1 MASRFDHV
9 VIGAAQLG
17 DAAAIV
23 EARLGADLTGG
34 GKHPLMAT
42 HNRLMRLADGY
53 LEVIAIAPDA
63 PAPDR
68 VRWYELDNPETAGRL
83 ADGPRALCWVAAVDD
98 IEQAAAGCGYQC
110 GRIIEVTRGDLHWR
124 LTVPDDGSLAADGI
138 LPALIEWP
146 TGVNPVAALP
156 DSGLALAGLKASH
169 PDPAMVMDCLDRLG
183 LGYLM
188 EIAEGAPSLAFFF
201 DTDGGKILVA

>member
-23 EARLGADLTGG
+23 EARLGATLTGG

-53 LEVIAIAPDA
+53 LEVIAIDPDA

-68 VRWYELDNPETAGRL
+68 ARWYELDNPGNGRTACQRTS
-83 ADGPRALCWVAAVDD
+83 RAV
-98 IEQAAAGCGYQC
+98 
-110 GRIIEVTRGDLHWR
+110 
-124 LTVPDDGSLAADGI
+124 
-138 LPALIEWP
+138 
-146 TGVNPVAALP
+146 
-156 DSGLALAGLKASH
+156 
-169 PDPAMVMDCLDRLG
+169 LG
-183 LGYLM
+183 
-188 EIAEGAPSLAFFF
+188 
-201 DTDGGKILVA
+201 GGG

>member
-1 MASRFDHV
+1 M
-9 VIGAAQLG
+9 
-17 DAAAIV
+17 
-23 EARLGADLTGG
+23 
-34 GKHPLMAT
+34 
-42 HNRLMRLADGY
+42 
-53 LEVIAIAPDA
+53 
-63 PAPDR
+63 
-68 VRWYELDNPETAGRL
+68 
-83 ADGPRALCWVAAVDD
+83 AAVDD

-169 PDPAMVMDCLDRLG
+169 PDPAMVMDCLDRLR
-183 LGYLM
+183 LGHLM
-188 EIAEGAPSLAFFF
+188 EITEGAPSLGFVF
-201 DTDGGKILVA
+201 DSAGGDILVA

>member
-1 MASRFDHV
+1 MASRFDHL
-9 VIGAAQLG
+9 VIGAAHLG
-17 DAAAIV
+17 DAAAII
-23 EARLGADLTGG
+23 EAQLGSELTGG

-53 LEVIAIAPDA
+53 LEVIAINPDV

-68 VRWYELDNPETAGRL
+68 TRWYDLDNPKTADRL

-98 IEQAAAGCGYQC
+98 IEQAAAGCGYDC

-124 LTVPDDGSLAADGI
+124 LTVPEDGGLAAGGI

-146 TGVNPVAALP
+146 PGVNPVVALP
-156 DSGLALAGLKASH
+156 DSGLALAGLRATH
-169 PDPAMVMDCLDRLG
+169 NDPAMVMDCLDRLG
-183 LGYLM
+183 LSHLM
-188 EIAEGAPSLAFFF
+188 EINEGPPSLGFVF
-201 DTDGGKILVA
+201 DSAGGEILVA

>member
-9 VIGAAQLG
+9 VIGAAHLG

-53 LEVIAIAPDA
+53 LEVIAIDPDA

-68 VRWYELDNPETAGRL
+68 ARWYGLDNPETAGRL

-98 IEQAAAGCGYQC
+98 IEKAAAGCGYQC

-124 LTVPDDGSLAADGI
+124 LTVPDDGSLAAGGI

-146 TGVNPVAALP
+146 PGVNPVAALP
-156 DSGLALAGLKASH
+156 DSGLALAGLRAAH

-183 LGYLM
+183 LGQLM
-188 EIAEGAPSLAFFF
+188 EITKGAPSLGFVF
-201 DTDGGKILVA
+201 DRAGRELLLA

>member
-1 MASRFDHV
+1 MATRFDHV
-9 VIGAAQLG
+9 VIGAAHLG
-17 DAAAIV
+17 DSATTV

-53 LEVIAIAPDA
+53 LEVIAIDPDA

-110 GRIIEVTRGDLHWR
+110 GRIIEVTRGDLRWR
-124 LTVPDDGSLAADGI
+124 LTVPDDGSLAAGGI

-146 TGVNPVAALP
+146 PGVNPVATLP
-156 DSGLALAGLKASH
+156 DSGLALASLKATH
-169 PDPAMVMDCLDRLG
+169 PDPAMIMDCLHRLG
-183 LGYLM
+183 LGHLM
-188 EIAEGAPSLAFFF
+188 EISEGAPSLGFVFNSA
-201 DTDGGKILVA
+201 GGELLFA